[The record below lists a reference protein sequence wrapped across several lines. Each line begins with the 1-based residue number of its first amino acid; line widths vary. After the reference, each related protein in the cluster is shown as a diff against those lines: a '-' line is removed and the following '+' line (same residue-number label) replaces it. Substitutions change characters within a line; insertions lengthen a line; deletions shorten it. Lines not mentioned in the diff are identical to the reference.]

1 MPPSVLLTNHHRG
14 AMRHA
19 AERGFWMPLPLD
31 PAWLPQLRYL
41 TALSRGQSS
50 IAVLLEITAFE
61 PWRGPGD
68 GVLWLPFV
76 GQRLTL
82 PLPVPLGHRRRLRG
96 WLPQRR
102 QERVVVP
109 LLGLLAA
116 QRLSDLAPRPG
127 GA

>member
-1 MPPSVLLTNHHRG
+1 MPPSVLLTYHHRS
-14 AMRHA
+14 AMAIA
-19 AERGFWMPLPLD
+19 AERGFWMPLALER
-31 PAWLPQLRYL
+31 AWLPQLRYL
-41 TALSRGQSS
+41 TALRRGQRS

-68 GVLWLPFV
+68 GELWLPFV

-82 PLPVPLGHRRRLRG
+82 PLPVPLGNRMRLRG

-109 LLGLLAA
+109 LLALLAA
-116 QRLSDLAPRPG
+116 PRLSDLAP
-127 GA
+127 